1 MNREEAIQICKEVRH
16 CLWIA
21 DEQKTTTIWDKGAVS
36 EAMLMAIEA
45 LKRETHDGCD
55 GCMYEHYEELTEPC
69 ASCKQNYMDRYI
81 PMPKHD
87 RDWIVGCIK
96 HDGFIKTDRGDKANQ
111 IILEALKADRPTD
124 GDLISRAE
132 AIEAIQNTD
141 WYHQNQNK
149 DMVHGANDD
158 EHQAWYKADDVYKAL
173 EAVPSADRPRGEQYK
188 KGFEDAKRAFLVEY
202 ARESQNMRKRI
213 AQLEVMLNAQ
223 KAISADRP
231 RGEWKQIEIN
241 GYPYAVCDQCH
252 LLADIVEKDGELVMS
267 MANADEKCANFCPN
281 CGADMRE
288 RSE

>member
-1 MNREEAIQICKEVRH
+1 MTREEAIQICKEVRH

-111 IILEALKADRPTD
+111 IILEALKADRLTD
-124 GDLISRAE
+124 GDLISRQA
-132 AIEAIQNTD
+132 AIDALYDKGSSMTAWGEPLAMKWSDIQK
-141 WYHQNQNK
+141 YIEQ
-149 DMVHGANDD
+149 
-158 EHQAWYKADDVYKAL
+158 L
-173 EAVPSADRPRGEQYK
+173 PSADRPRGEWISCEQRLPS
-188 KGFEDAKRAFLVEY
+188 E
-202 ARESQNMRKRI
+202 N
-213 AQLEVMLNAQ
+213 
-223 KAISADRP
+223 KAVLI
-231 RGEWKQIEIN
+231 
-241 GYPYAVCDQCH
+241 CDSH
-252 LLADIVEKDGELVMS
+252 GNRFVGELILTDHGYKWSVPL
-267 MANADEKCANFCPN
+267 CAVWVDIEDGDAWMPLPEPYKES
-281 CGADMRE
+281 DTK
-288 RSE
+288 